1 MLQPDDLFVRLARH
15 AEVLEPAL
23 SWAGAGKLPGRHGAR
38 ELTRICGI
46 SSSRLPAVVAG
57 LQAAEEAGV
66 VSKDAHGLWAVALT
80 QEMAREIALLMR
92 GARLYRDRVHSDA
105 NEVEVVISRP
115 AAPSRLVAELER
127 TIEGLW
133 GLEETAVMLGQ
144 MAASA
149 TRRFSVMT
157 PFVDE
162 DGAERI
168 VSLFQAT
175 HPGVARELV
184 VRDGLPAA
192 LASKAGELKALGV
205 SVYDF
210 RIPRPDR
217 PENET
222 FHAKVVRVDDS
233 ECYAGSS
240 NMTRWS
246 FAYSLELGFHVRGAA
261 AAKVCRL
268 LDAVIAV
275 SALTLGP

>member
-1 MLQPDDLFVRLARH
+1 MHHADDLFVRLAPH

-23 SWAGAGKLPGRHGAR
+23 NWAGAGKLPGRYDAR
-38 ELTRICGI
+38 ELSRLCGI
-46 SSSRLPAVVAG
+46 SSARLPAVVAG

-66 VSKDAHGLWAVALT
+66 VSKDDHGMWAVALS
-80 QEMAREIALLMR
+80 QETSLEIALLMR
-92 GARLYRDRVHSDA
+92 GARVYRDRVHADA

-175 HPGVARELV
+175 RPGVAGELV

-192 LASKAGELKALGV
+192 LAGKAGELKALGV
-205 SVYDF
+205 TVYDF

-222 FHAKVVRVDDS
+222 FHAKVVRVDDF
-233 ECYAGSS
+233 ECYVGSS
-240 NMTRWS
+240 NMTKWS
-246 FAYSLELGFHVRGAA
+246 FEYSLELGFHVRGAA
-261 AAKVCRL
+261 AAKVSRL
-268 LDAVIAV
+268 LDAVMAV
-275 SALTLGP
+275 STRVQL

>member
-1 MLQPDDLFVRLARH
+1 M
-15 AEVLEPAL
+15 
-23 SWAGAGKLPGRHGAR
+23 W
-38 ELTRICGI
+38 
-46 SSSRLPAVVAG
+46 AVV
-57 LQAAEEAGV
+57 LPKET
-66 VSKDAHGLWAVALT
+66 S
-80 QEMAREIALLMR
+80 REVALLMR
-92 GARLYRDRVHSDA
+92 GARLYRDRVHADI

-175 HPGVARELV
+175 RSGVTKELV
-184 VRDGLPAA
+184 VRNGLPDA
-192 LASKAGELKALGV
+192 LAGKAGELKALDV
-205 SVYDF
+205 AVFDF

-222 FHAKVVRVDDS
+222 FHAKVVRVDDR

-240 NMTRWS
+240 NMTKWS
-246 FAYSLELGFHVRGAA
+246 FEYSLELGFHVRGSA
-261 AAKVCRL
+261 AAKVSRL
-268 LDAVIAV
+268 LDAVMAV
-275 SALTLGP
+275 SARISL

>member
-1 MLQPDDLFVRLARH
+1 MQQADDLFVRLAPY

-23 SWAGAGKLPGRHGAR
+23 HWAGSGKLPGRHDAR
-38 ELTRICGI
+38 ELSRVCGI
-46 SSSRLPAVVAG
+46 SSSRLPAVIAG

-66 VSKDAHGLWAVALT
+66 VSKDSHGMWAVALP
-80 QEMAREIALLMR
+80 QEMAREVALLMR
-92 GARLYRDRVHSDA
+92 GARLYRDRVHADA
-105 NEVEVVISRP
+105 DEVEVVISRP
-115 AAPSRLVAELER
+115 AAPSLLVAELER

-175 HPGVARELV
+175 RPGVARELV
-184 VRDGLPAA
+184 VRNGLPDA
-192 LASKAGELKALGV
+192 LAGKAGELKALGV
-205 SVYDF
+205 AVYDF

-240 NMTRWS
+240 NMTKWS
-246 FAYSLELGFHVRGAA
+246 FEYSLELGFHVRGAA
-261 AAKVCRL
+261 AAKVSRL
-268 LDAVIAV
+268 LDAVVAV
-275 SALTLGP
+275 STRVSL

>member
-1 MLQPDDLFVRLARH
+1 MQQADDLFVRLAPH

-23 SWAGAGKLPGRHGAR
+23 HWAGAGKLPGRYDAR
-38 ELTRICGI
+38 ELTRLCGI
-46 SSSRLPAVVAG
+46 SSSRLPAVIAG

-66 VSKDAHGLWAVALT
+66 VSKDAHGMWAV
-80 QEMAREIALLMR
+80 EFPREASRELALLMR
-92 GARLYRDRVHSDA
+92 GARLYRDRVHADA
-105 NEVEVVISRP
+105 DEVEVVISRP

-162 DGAERI
+162 DGAKRI

-175 HPGVARELV
+175 RREVVRELV

-192 LASKAGELKALGV
+192 LAGKSSELKALDV
-205 SVYDF
+205 VVHDF
-210 RIPRPDR
+210 RLPRVNT

-246 FAYSLELGFHVRGAA
+246 FEYSLELGFHVRGAA
-261 AAKVCRL
+261 AAKVSRL
-268 LDAVIAV
+268 LDAVMAV
-275 SALTLGP
+275 SARVSL

>member
-1 MLQPDDLFVRLARH
+1 MQQADDLFVRLAPH

-23 SWAGAGKLPGRHGAR
+23 SWAGAGKLAGRHGAR
-38 ELTRICGI
+38 ELARICGI
-46 SSSRLPAVVAG
+46 SSSRLPAVLAA

-66 VSKDAHGLWAVALT
+66 VSKDSHGMWAVALS
-80 QEMAREIALLMR
+80 QGMAREVASLMR

-157 PFVDE
+157 PFLDE

-175 HPGVARELV
+175 RPRVAREPV

-192 LASKAGELKALGV
+192 LAGKAGELKALGV
-205 SVYDF
+205 AVYDF

-233 ECYAGSS
+233 ECYAGPT
-240 NMTRWS
+240 NMTKWS

-261 AAKVCRL
+261 ATKVSRL
-268 LDAVIAV
+268 LDAVVAV
-275 SALTLGP
+275 SVGVTL

>member
-1 MLQPDDLFVRLARH
+1 MQNADDLFVRLAPH
-15 AEVLEPAL
+15 AEVLEPTL
-23 SWAGAGKLPGRHGAR
+23 HWAGAGKLPGRHDAR
-38 ELTRICGI
+38 ELSRICGI
-46 SSSRLPAVVAG
+46 SSSRLPGVVAG

-66 VSKDAHGLWAVALT
+66 VSKDAHGMWAVALS
-80 QEMAREIALLMR
+80 QDMAREIALLMR
-92 GARLYRDRVHSDA
+92 GARLYRGHVHADA

-115 AAPSRLVAELER
+115 ASPSRLVAELER

-144 MAASA
+144 MAANA
-149 TRRFSVMT
+149 MRRFSVMT

-168 VSLFQAT
+168 ISLFQAT
-175 HPGVARELV
+175 RTGVARELV

-192 LASKAGELKALGV
+192 LACRASELKALGV
-205 SVYDF
+205 AVYDF
-210 RIPRPDR
+210 RIPRRDR

-240 NMTRWS
+240 NMTKWS
-246 FAYSLELGFHVRGAA
+246 FEYSLELGFHVRGAA
-261 AAKVCRL
+261 TAKVSRL
-268 LDAVIAV
+268 LDAVVAV
-275 SALTLGP
+275 SARIPL

>member
-1 MLQPDDLFVRLARH
+1 MQQADDLFVRLAPH

-23 SWAGAGKLPGRHGAR
+23 SWAGAGKLPGRHDAR

-66 VSKDAHGLWAVALT
+66 VSKDAHGMWAVALS
-80 QEMAREIALLMR
+80 QEMARGIALLMR
-92 GARLYRDRVHSDA
+92 GARLYRNHVHADA

-115 AAPSRLVAELER
+115 ASPSRLVAELER

-149 TRRFSVMT
+149 MRRFSIMT

-168 VSLFQAT
+168 ISLFQAT
-175 HPGVARELV
+175 CTGVARELV

-192 LASKAGELKALGV
+192 LACRASELKALGV
-205 SVYDF
+205 AVYDF
-210 RIPRPDR
+210 RIPRLDR

-240 NMTRWS
+240 NMTKWS
-246 FAYSLELGFHVRGAA
+246 FKYSLELGFHVRGAA
-261 AAKVCRL
+261 AAKVSRL

-275 SALTLGP
+275 SARVSL